1 MRADFGRTRA
11 AAARRR
17 PGRRCGAARAGPGR
31 AVARVVWPGDDEEHL
46 GGGEEDERDRA
57 DADGAERDRARQGR
71 RRGAEVRRRSAIE
84 RKRVDGAQRDR
95 ARPTTRRSTVELRPV
110 RSRYARERRR
120 RGAIIRCAQ
129 RRAGARGKSAT
140 HMPAPGMAHG
150 CLPELRARGWA
161 ARWRGGRCARR

>member
-1 MRADFGRTRA
+1 M
-11 AAARRR
+11 
-17 PGRRCGAARAGPGR
+17 
-31 AVARVVWPGDDEEHL
+31 
-46 GGGEEDERDRA
+46 
-57 DADGAERDRARQGR
+57 
-71 RRGAEVRRRSAIE
+71 RRRSAIE
-84 RKRVDGAQRDR
+84 RKPTGPSAIERRRVDDEERLSGGEEERDRAEADGAECDR
-95 ARPTTRRSTVELRPV
+95 ARPTTRRSTAELRPL